1 MTLTAR
7 LMPKTTLIGSRPV
20 AALAA
25 GALAALGT
33 LLGGCSGS
41 NNALLE
47 ANRALTDRNT
57 SLTQQNDSLNRLNQ
71 ELQAALAARDRAIAE
86 LQSLVADL
94 RAGRSGL
101 EGKLSD
107 LESRLSGM
115 RFGNVALDAETDAA
129 LRELAAQHPD
139 LLEYDAARGLLRFRA
154 DVTFDSG
161 RDTVKDSAKPT
172 LRKFA
177 EILNAAAARYD
188 VRIVGHTDSQ
198 PIRAAATRG
207 HPTNMHLSCHRAISV
222 RNELT
227 RNGVAAERIEAAGRG
242 EHDPL
247 VPNTASGNT
256 PQNRRVE
263 VYLTRPA
270 RALGTGGDVN
280 AAAPVSTPAPAPA
293 PTQPSR
299 GEEIMK

>member
-1 MTLTAR
+1 M
-7 LMPKTTLIGSRPV
+7 TTLIARTTAHSHTRRLGALCAGV
-20 AALAA
+20 LALA
-25 GALAALGT
+25 GT

-107 LESRLSGM
+107 LESRLAGM

-129 LRELAAQHPD
+129 LRDLAAQHPD
-139 LLEYDAARGLLRFRA
+139 LLEYDAVRGLLRFRS

-161 RDTVKDSAKPT
+161 SDKVKESARPT
-172 LRKFA
+172 LRQFA
-177 EILNAAAARYD
+177 QILNAAAARYD

-198 PIRAAATRG
+198 PIRNARAQ

-222 RNELT
+222 RTDLVG
-227 RNGVAAERIEAAGRG
+227 NGVAAERVEAAGRG
-242 EHDPL
+242 EFDPL
-247 VPNTASGNT
+247 VPNTSSGNT
-256 PQNRRVE
+256 PRNRRVE
-263 VYLTRPA
+263 VYLVKPSRSA
-270 RALGTGGDVN
+270 GTAGPDVGSTP
-280 AAAPVSTPAPAPA
+280 AAAPAAAPAA
-293 PTQPSR
+293 PSK